1 MIDYDF
7 YRGQYG
13 SNVVP
18 EQEFMLFARE
28 AQAQLD
34 RYKRIYQVTAPQE
47 DSEKLAVCAMLDALY
62 YYSQAQNGELTASVK
77 IGSVSSSGVQTA
89 QPDTSPAA
97 QEKELYRCARLYL
110 DIYRGVD

>member
-1 MIDYDF
+1 MVDYDF

-13 SNVVP
+13 GSAVP
-18 EQEFMLFARE
+18 DQEFPLFARE

-47 DSEKLAVCAMLDALY
+47 DSEDLAVCAMLDTLY
-62 YYSQAQNGELTASVK
+62 YYSQAQDGTLTASIK
-77 IGSVSSSGVQTA
+77 IGSVSSSAVQSA

-97 QEKELYRCARLYL
+97 QEKELFRCARLYL

>member
-1 MIDYDF
+1 MVDYDF
-7 YRGQYG
+7 YRNQYG
-13 SNVVP
+13 GNSVP
-18 EQEFMLFARE
+18 EQEFILFARE

-47 DSEKLAVCAMLDALY
+47 DSENLAACAMLDTLY

-77 IGSVSSSGVQTA
+77 IGSVSSGAQTT

-110 DIYRGVD
+110 EIYRGVD

>member
-1 MIDYDF
+1 MVDYDF

-13 SNVVP
+13 GSSVP
-18 EQEFMLFARE
+18 EQEFILLARE

-34 RYKRIYQVTAPQE
+34 RYKRIYQVTAPQK
-47 DSEKLAVCAMLDALY
+47 DSEALAVCAMLDTLY
-62 YYSQAQNGELTASVK
+62 YYSQAQNGELTSSVK
-77 IGSVSSSGVQTA
+77 IGSVSSSGVQAA

-110 DIYRGVD
+110 EIYRGVG

>member
-1 MIDYDF
+1 MVDYDF

-13 SNVVP
+13 GNSVP
-18 EQEFMLFARE
+18 EQEFVLFARE

-47 DSEKLAVCAMLDALY
+47 DSENLAVCAMLDALY

-77 IGSVSSSGVQTA
+77 IGSVSSGAQTA

-110 DIYRGVD
+110 EIYRGVN